1 MKLIPG
7 ETYTTSKGNDV
18 TYDVFLAH
26 IEKFCKPY
34 KIGGNV
40 FYKCEGK
47 GKKKDKYFAKKKD
60 GTIVM
65 LPKDDNE
72 IQIIEIANG
81 FSFKSKKSVKKSA
94 KKANAKK
101 ANAKKANAKK
111 SKKSY

>member
-1 MKLIPG
+1 
-7 ETYTTSKGNDV
+7 
-18 TYDVFLAH
+18 
-26 IEKFCKPY
+26 
-34 KIGGNV
+34 
-40 FYKCEGK
+40 
-47 GKKKDKYFAKKKD
+47 
-60 GTIVM
+60 M